1 MSLKALLRAGKELL
15 KAKKPS
21 RSAGKSEDEISDEF
35 LKRRMELA
43 GEDDAVRLGLLSGKK
58 AQPSPATG
66 TKPSQQTG
74 QELAVRELKNPPV
87 VLKKTKALQ
96 MGDDMAPAFG
106 SSTYDWAMRMGRS
119 KYTADEW
126 LDHLTSTRKVNFKIF
141 GKPAQ
146 KTVREQKRFK
156 YDSGPFAGK
165 EVSVSKEELFDSNLA
180 VFNEAGDLTGGLLY
194 AAKKFGLKL
203 DANEVG
209 AMLKLNPI
217 NRLQPI
223 ELGVNKGAQEAFDV
237 AAKNA
242 RNTIRD
248 LQVKYKGDMTTKDSL
263 DDLQYYLKFDGV
275 PNRSQ
280 LRDMND
286 ALKTANGNVKIED
299 VKKINKVV
307 GELNNK
313 AGPLQTSKTRYGNE
327 TNYTL
332 QGGKDYRETIF
343 TLPEDIPTNASLR
356 SKGGH
361 FTDEIGDANN
371 IYHIRYDTRFTPD
384 GKKVFMINEIQSD
397 VNQSIAKSLTKA
409 QQLSGEQRL
418 NPFNADIEL
427 NLLVSQRGK
436 MLRDLD
442 DAVARNEFGRVN
454 AISSSMKDINTKLKR
469 ISSQRDYNSNQ
480 KDYFP
485 MVEADSY
492 GDHALKYLMQKAARE
507 NVDYVAVAP
516 FDKVSFRQGYKAG
529 NERFYGYANGKGIGK
544 KGKAVIPDVMSKNAR
559 FYGSKAGPTKIS
571 LSDPTKPYKSISS
584 DNFKYPKEHPLKGKE
599 IKSTY
604 HSSSGI
610 NPEKGT
616 KNIPEGDPR
625 LYFDA
630 YAIKVVPLMR
640 NTQKT
645 YKSKGGLVVDM
656 FKPIRYN

>member
-21 RSAGKSEDEISDEF
+21 
-35 LKRRMELA
+35 
-43 GEDDAVRLGLLSGKK
+43 
-58 AQPSPATG
+58 ATPTTG
-66 TKPSQQTG
+66 QQQRQITYTPKPSQAQAS
-74 QELAVRELKNPPV
+74 ELVEQELKNPPV
-87 VLKKTKALQ
+87 VLKKTKPLQ
-96 MGDDMAPAFG
+96 MGDDLAPAFG

-180 VFNEAGDLTGGLLY
+180 IFNEAGDLTGGLLY

-217 NRLQPI
+217 NRLKPI
-223 ELGVNKGAQEAFDV
+223 ELGVNKAAQEAFDV

-242 RNTIRD
+242 RNTVRD
-248 LQVKYKGDMTTKDSL
+248 LQVKYKDNDALKYEL
-263 DDLQYYLKFDGV
+263 DQLQYYLKADSGS
-275 PNRSQ
+275 PSRSA
-280 LRDMND
+280 LRDLNESLKNFTNSGLVPVD
-286 ALKTANGNVKIED
+286 EKKAL
-299 VKKINKVV
+299 NKVI
-307 GELNNK
+307 GEINNK
-313 AGPLQTSKTRYGNE
+313 VGPMQATKTKYGTE

-356 SKGGH
+356 NKGGH
-361 FTDEIGDANN
+361 FTDVIGDTNN

-409 QQLSGEQRL
+409 QQLSGERRL
-418 NPFNADIEL
+418 NPFNADVEL

-436 MLRDLD
+436 MLKDLD
-442 DAVARNEFGRVN
+442 DAVANNEFGRVN
-454 AISSSMKDINTKLKR
+454 AISASMKDINTKLKR

-492 GDHALKYLMQKAARE
+492 GDHAIKYLMQKAARE

-544 KGKAVIPDVMSKNAR
+544 KGKAVIPDVMARNAR

-571 LSDPTKPYKSISS
+571 LSDPTKPYKSVSS
-584 DNFKYPKEHPLKGKE
+584 DTFKYPKDHPLKGKE

-604 HSSSGI
+604 HNSAGM

-630 YAIKVVPLMR
+630 FAIKVNPLMR

-645 YKSKGGLVVDM
+645 YKSKGGLVVDI
-656 FKPIRYN
+656 FKPIR

>member
-1 MSLKALLRAGKELL
+1 
-15 KAKKPS
+15 
-21 RSAGKSEDEISDEF
+21 
-35 LKRRMELA
+35 
-43 GEDDAVRLGLLSGKK
+43 
-58 AQPSPATG
+58 
-66 TKPSQQTG
+66 
-74 QELAVRELKNPPV
+74 
-87 VLKKTKALQ
+87 
-96 MGDDMAPAFG
+96 
-106 SSTYDWAMRMGRS
+106 MRMGRS

-209 AMLKLNPI
+209 AMIKLNPI
-217 NRLQPI
+217 NRLKPI

-237 AAKNA
+237 ANKNAKNYVQA
-242 RNTIRD
+242 
-248 LQVKYKGDMTTKDSL
+248 LQVKYRGTDSL
-263 DDLQYYLKFDGV
+263 KRNLDELQYQLQSDGV
-275 PNRSQ
+275 PSRPQ
-280 LRDMND
+280 LDNMNEFLKKLTSELPID
-286 ALKTANGNVKIED
+286 QKRALNKLIGEVN
-299 VKKINKVV
+299 NKV
-307 GELNNK
+307 
-313 AGPLQTSKTRYGNE
+313 GPLKNNKTRYGNE
-327 TNYTL
+327 SNYTL

-343 TLPEDIPTNASLR
+343 TLPEDITTNAKFR
-356 SKGGH
+356 NKGGH
-361 FTDEIGDANN
+361 FTDEIGDVNN
-371 IYHIRYDTRFTPD
+371 IYHIRFDTRFTPD

-397 VNQSIAKSLTKA
+397 VNQSIAKSMTKA
-409 QQLSGEQRL
+409 AQLSGERRL
-418 NPFNADIEL
+418 NPFNAEIEL
-427 NLLVSQRGK
+427 NLLVGQRGK
-436 MLRDLD
+436 MLKDLD
-442 DAVARNEFGRVN
+442 EAVANNEFGRVN
-454 AISSSMKDINTKLKR
+454 AISASMKDINTKLKR
-469 ISSQRDYNSNQ
+469 LTTQRNTYSDDK

-485 MVEADSY
+485 MVESDSY
-492 GDHALKYLMQKAARE
+492 GDHAIKYLMQKAARE

-544 KGKAVIPDVMSKNAR
+544 KGKAVLPDVMGKNAR
-559 FYGSKAGPTKIS
+559 FYGSSAGPTKIS
-571 LSDPTKPYKSISS
+571 LSDPTKPYKKVSS
-584 DNFKYPKEHPLKGKE
+584 DNFKYPSEHPLKGKE

-604 HSSSGI
+604 HVNSGM

-616 KNIPEGDPR
+616 KNIPAGDPR

>member
-21 RSAGKSEDEISDEF
+21 
-35 LKRRMELA
+35 
-43 GEDDAVRLGLLSGKK
+43 
-58 AQPSPATG
+58 ATPTTG
-66 TKPSQQTG
+66 QQQKQITYTPKPSQSQAK
-74 QELAVRELKNPPV
+74 ELVTQELKNPPV
-87 VLKKTKALQ
+87 VLKKTKPLQ
-96 MGDDMAPAFG
+96 M
-106 SSTYDWAMRMGRS
+106 
-119 KYTADEW
+119 
-126 LDHLTSTRKVNFKIF
+126 

-180 VFNEAGDLTGGLLY
+180 IFNEMGDLTGGLLY

-217 NRLQPI
+217 NRLKPI
-223 ELGVNKGAQEAFDV
+223 ELGVNKSAQEAFDV

-242 RNTIRD
+242 RNTVRD
-248 LQVKYKGDMTTKDSL
+248 LQVKYKDNDALKYEL
-263 DDLQYYLKFDGV
+263 DQLQYYLKADEGV
-275 PNRSQ
+275 PSKSA
-280 LRDMND
+280 LRDLNESLKNFTNSGLVPVD
-286 ALKTANGNVKIED
+286 EKKAL
-299 VKKINKVV
+299 NKVI
-307 GELNNK
+307 GEINNK
-313 AGPLQTSKTRYGNE
+313 VGPMQATKTKYGTE

-343 TLPEDIPTNASLR
+343 TLPEDITTNASLR
-356 SKGGH
+356 NKGGH
-361 FTDEIGDANN
+361 FTDVIGDTNN

-409 QQLSGEQRL
+409 QQLSGEKRL
-418 NPFNADIEL
+418 NPFNADLEL

-436 MLRDLD
+436 MLKDLD
-442 DAVARNEFGRVN
+442 DAVANNEFGRVN

-469 ISSQRDYNSNQ
+469 LTTQRNTYSDDK

-492 GDHALKYLMQKAARE
+492 GDHAIKYLMQKAARE

-544 KGKAVIPDVMSKNAR
+544 KGKAVIPDVMARNAR

-571 LSDPTKPYKSISS
+571 LSDPTRPYKTIGN
-584 DNFKYPKEHPLKGKE
+584 DTFKYPKEHPLKGKE
-599 IKSTY
+599 IKSQY
-604 HSSSGI
+604 HSSTGM

-616 KNIPEGDPR
+616 KNIPDGDPR

-630 YAIKVVPLMR
+630 YAIKVNSLMR

>member
-1 MSLKALLRAGKELL
+1 
-15 KAKKPS
+15 
-21 RSAGKSEDEISDEF
+21 
-35 LKRRMELA
+35 
-43 GEDDAVRLGLLSGKK
+43 
-58 AQPSPATG
+58 
-66 TKPSQQTG
+66 
-74 QELAVRELKNPPV
+74 
-87 VLKKTKALQ
+87 

-141 GKPAQ
+141 GKPAT

-165 EVSVSKEELFDSNLA
+165 EVNVSKEELFDSNLA

-209 AMLKLNPI
+209 AMIKLNPI
-217 NRLQPI
+217 NRLRPI
-223 ELGVNKGAQEAFDV
+223 ELGANKGAQEAFDV
-237 AAKNA
+237 ATKNA
-242 RNTIRD
+242 RNIVRN
-248 LQVKYKGDMTTKDSL
+248 LQDKYKGDTTTKESL
-263 DDLQYYLKFDGV
+263 DDLQYYLSYPDGAISK
-275 PNRSQ
+275 SQ
-280 LRDMND
+280 LRNIND
-286 ALKTANGNVKIED
+286 ALKRANENVKIED
-299 VKKINKVV
+299 VKGINKVV
-307 GELNNK
+307 GEVNSK
-313 AGPLQTSKTRYGNE
+313 AVPLQGKGTKYGGE
-327 TNYTL
+327 SNYTL

-356 SKGGH
+356 NRGGH
-361 FTDEIGDANN
+361 FTDEIGDVNN

-397 VNQSIAKSLTKA
+397 VNQSIAKSMTKT
-409 QQLSGEQRL
+409 QQLSGEKRL

-427 NLLVSQRGK
+427 NLLVGQRGK
-436 MLRDLD
+436 MLKDLD

-454 AISSSMKDINTKLKR
+454 AISASMKDINTKLKR
-469 ISSQRDYNSNQ
+469 LTTQRNTYGDNN

-485 MVEADSY
+485 MVESDSY
-492 GDHALKYLMQKAARE
+492 GDHAIKYLMQKAARE

-529 NERFYGYANGKGIGK
+529 NERFYGYSNGKGIGK

-571 LSDPTKPYKSISS
+571 LSDPTKPYKKVST
-584 DNFKYPKEHPLKGKE
+584 DNFKYPSDHPLKGKE

-604 HSSSGI
+604 HSNSGS

>member
-21 RSAGKSEDEISDEF
+21 AT
-35 LKRRMELA
+35 
-43 GEDDAVRLGLLSGKK
+43 
-58 AQPSPATG
+58 PATG
-66 TKPSQQTG
+66 EQTRQITYTPKPSQAQAK
-74 QELAVRELKNPPV
+74 ELVTQELKNPPV
-87 VLKKTKALQ
+87 VLKKTKPLQ

-217 NRLQPI
+217 NRLKPI
-223 ELGVNKGAQEAFDV
+223 ELGVNKAAQEAFDV

-242 RNTIRD
+242 RNTVRD
-248 LQVKYKGDMTTKDSL
+248 LQVKYKDVGSGEIKDRL
-263 DDLQYYLKFDGV
+263 DSIQYILKADDGVLSKSALRDLNDYLKATTPDL
-275 PNRSQ
+275 NI
-280 LRDMND
+280 D
-286 ALKTANGNVKIED
+286 E
-299 VKKINKVV
+299 KKLLNKVI
-307 GELNNK
+307 GDINNK
-313 AGPLQTSKTRYGNE
+313 VGPLQATKTRYGNE

-361 FTDEIGDANN
+361 FGDEIGDVNN

-571 LSDPTKPYKSISS
+571 LSDPTKPYKTIGN
-584 DNFKYPKEHPLKGKE
+584 DTFKYPKDHPLKGKE
-599 IKSTY
+599 IKSQY
-604 HSSSGI
+604 HSSTGM

>member
-21 RSAGKSEDEISDEF
+21 ATPTT
-35 LKRRMELA
+35 
-43 GEDDAVRLGLLSGKK
+43 GEQTR
-58 AQPSPATG
+58 QITYTP
-66 TKPSQQTG
+66 KPSQAQAK
-74 QELAVRELKNPPV
+74 ELVTQELKNPPV
-87 VLKKTKALQ
+87 VLKKTKPLQ

-156 YDSGPFAGK
+156 YDQGPFAGK

-209 AMLKLNPI
+209 AMIKLNPI
-217 NRLQPI
+217 NRLKPI

-237 AAKNA
+237 SATNA
-242 RNTIRD
+242 RNVVRD
-248 LQVKYKGDMTTKDSL
+248 LQVKYKGDMTTKESL
-263 DDLQYYLKFDGV
+263 DELQYYLKFDGPV
-275 PNRSQ
+275 PSRGQ

-286 ALKTANGNVKIED
+286 ALKTVKGNVKIED
-299 VKKINKVV
+299 LKSINKVI

-327 TNYTL
+327 SNYTL

-343 TLPEDIPTNASLR
+343 TLPEDITTNASLR
-356 SKGGH
+356 NKGGH
-361 FTDEIGDANN
+361 FGDEIGDVNN
-371 IYHIRYDTRFTPD
+371 IYHIRFDTRFTPD

-397 VNQSIAKSLTKA
+397 VNQSIAKSMTKA
-409 QQLSGEQRL
+409 AQLSGERRL

-427 NLLVSQRGK
+427 NLLVGQRGK
-436 MLRDLD
+436 MLKDLD
-442 DAVARNEFGRVN
+442 EAVANNEFGRVN
-454 AISSSMKDINTKLKR
+454 AISASMKDINTKLKR
-469 ISSQRDYNSNQ
+469 LTTRRNTYGDEK

-492 GDHALKYLMQKAARE
+492 GDHAIKYLMQKAARE

-529 NERFYGYANGKGIGK
+529 NERFYGYSNGKGIGK
-544 KGKAVIPDVMSKNAR
+544 KGKAVLPDVMGKNAR
-559 FYGSKAGPTKIS
+559 FYGSSAGPTKIS
-571 LSDPTKPYKSISS
+571 LSDPTKPYKKVSS
-584 DNFKYPKEHPLKGKE
+584 DNFKYPSEHPLKGKE
-599 IKSTY
+599 IKSSY
-604 HSSSGI
+604 HVNSGM

-616 KNIPEGDPR
+616 KNIPAGDPR

>member
-15 KAKKPS
+15 RAKKPS
-21 RSAGKSEDEISDEF
+21 AT
-35 LKRRMELA
+35 
-43 GEDDAVRLGLLSGKK
+43 
-58 AQPSPATG
+58 PATG
-66 TKPSQQTG
+66 QQQNQITYTPKPSQAQAK
-74 QELAVRELKNPPV
+74 ELVTQELKNPPV
-87 VLKKTKALQ
+87 VLKKTKPLQ

-141 GKPAQ
+141 GKPAT

-165 EVSVSKEELFDSNLA
+165 EVNVSKEELFDSNLA

-209 AMLKLNPI
+209 AMIKLNPV
-217 NRLQPI
+217 NRLRPI
-223 ELGVNKGAQEAFDV
+223 ELGANKGAQEAFDV
-237 AAKNA
+237 SAKNA
-242 RNTIRD
+242 RNTVRD
-248 LQVKYKGDMTTKDSL
+248 LQVKYKEYDGLKYDL
-263 DDLQYYLKFDGV
+263 DNLQYNLKADGGAL
-275 PNRSQ
+275 SKSA
-280 LRDMND
+280 LREIND
-286 ALKTANGNVKIED
+286 TLKDATKNTSLAIED
-299 VKKINKVV
+299 KKLLNKVI
-307 GELNNK
+307 GDINNK
-313 AGPLQTSKTRYGNE
+313 AGPMQANKTRYGTE

-356 SKGGH
+356 NRGGH
-361 FTDEIGDANN
+361 FTDEIGDVNN

-397 VNQSIAKSLTKA
+397 VNQSIAKSMTKA
-409 QQLSGEQRL
+409 QQLSGEKRL

-436 MLRDLD
+436 MLKDLD

-454 AISSSMKDINTKLKR
+454 AISASMKDINTKLKR
-469 ISSQRDYNSNQ
+469 LTTQRNTYGDNN

-485 MVEADSY
+485 MVESDSY
-492 GDHALKYLMQKAARE
+492 GDHAIKYLMQKAARE

-529 NERFYGYANGKGIGK
+529 NERFYGYSNGKGIGK
-544 KGKAVIPDVMSKNAR
+544 KGKAVLPDVMSKNAR

-571 LSDPTKPYKSISS
+571 LSDPTKPYKNVST
-584 DNFKYPKEHPLKGKE
+584 DNFKYPSDHPLKGKE

-604 HSSSGI
+604 HSNSGM

>member
-21 RSAGKSEDEISDEF
+21 
-35 LKRRMELA
+35 
-43 GEDDAVRLGLLSGKK
+43 
-58 AQPSPATG
+58 ATPTTG
-66 TKPSQQTG
+66 QQQRQITYEPKPSQAQG

-87 VLKKTKALQ
+87 VLKKTKPLQ
-96 MGDDMAPAFG
+96 MGDDMAPSFG

-217 NRLQPI
+217 NRLKPI

-242 RNTIRD
+242 RNTVRD
-248 LQVKYKGDMTTKDSL
+248 LQVKYKDNDALKYEL
-263 DDLQYYLKFDGV
+263 DQLQYYLKADDGV
-275 PNRSQ
+275 PSRSA
-280 LRDMND
+280 LRDLNESLKNFTNSGLVPVD
-286 ALKTANGNVKIED
+286 EKKAL
-299 VKKINKVV
+299 NKVI
-307 GELNNK
+307 GEINNK
-313 AGPLQTSKTRYGNE
+313 VGPMQATKTRYGGE
-327 TNYTL
+327 SNYTL

-356 SKGGH
+356 NKGGH
-361 FTDEIGDANN
+361 FGDEIGDANN

-397 VNQSIAKSLTKA
+397 VNQKIAKSMTKA
-409 QQLSGEQRL
+409 QQLSGEQRV
-418 NPFNADIEL
+418 NPFNADIEI

-436 MLRDLD
+436 MLKDLD
-442 DAVARNEFGRVN
+442 DAVANNEFGRVN
-454 AISSSMKDINTKLKR
+454 AISASMKDINTKLKR

-492 GDHALKYLMQKAARE
+492 GDHAIKYLMQKAARE

-529 NERFYGYANGKGIGK
+529 NERFYGYSNGKGIGK

-571 LSDPTKPYKSISS
+571 LSDPTKPYKNVST
-584 DNFKYPKEHPLKGKE
+584 DNFKYPTDHPLKGKE

-604 HSSSGI
+604 HSSSGM

>member
-21 RSAGKSEDEISDEF
+21 
-35 LKRRMELA
+35 
-43 GEDDAVRLGLLSGKK
+43 
-58 AQPSPATG
+58 ATPTTG
-66 TKPSQQTG
+66 QQQRQITYEPKPSQAQG

-87 VLKKTKALQ
+87 VLKKTKPLQ
-96 MGDDMAPAFG
+96 MGDDLAPAFG

-217 NRLQPI
+217 NRLKPI

-242 RNTIRD
+242 RNTVRD
-248 LQVKYKGDMTTKDSL
+248 LQVKYKDNDALKQSL
-263 DDLQYYLKFDGV
+263 DDLQYYLKADEGV
-275 PNRSQ
+275 PSRSA
-280 LRDMND
+280 LRDLNESLKSFTNSGLVPVD
-286 ALKTANGNVKIED
+286 EKKAL
-299 VKKINKVV
+299 NKVI
-307 GELNNK
+307 GEINNK
-313 AGPLQTSKTRYGNE
+313 VGPMQATKTRYGNE
-327 TNYTL
+327 SNYTL

-356 SKGGH
+356 NKGGH
-361 FTDEIGDANN
+361 FGDEIGDANN

-397 VNQSIAKSLTKA
+397 VNQKIAKSLTKA

-418 NPFNADIEL
+418 NPFNADIEI

-436 MLRDLD
+436 MLKDLD
-442 DAVARNEFGRVN
+442 DAVANNEFGRVN
-454 AISSSMKDINTKLKR
+454 AISASMKDINTKLKR

-529 NERFYGYANGKGIGK
+529 NERFYGYSNGKGIGK

-571 LSDPTKPYKSISS
+571 LSDPTKPYKSVST
-584 DNFKYPKEHPLKGKE
+584 DNFKYPTDHPLKGKE

-604 HSSSGI
+604 HNSSGM

>member
-21 RSAGKSEDEISDEF
+21 
-35 LKRRMELA
+35 
-43 GEDDAVRLGLLSGKK
+43 
-58 AQPSPATG
+58 ATPTTG
-66 TKPSQQTG
+66 QQQKQITYTPKPSQSQAK
-74 QELAVRELKNPPV
+74 ELVTQELKNPPV
-87 VLKKTKALQ
+87 
-96 MGDDMAPAFG
+96 
-106 SSTYDWAMRMGRS
+106 
-119 KYTADEW
+119 EW
-126 LDHLTSTRKVNFKIF
+126 LEHLTSTRKVNFKIF

-180 VFNEAGDLTGGLLY
+180 IFNEMGDLTGGLLY

-217 NRLQPI
+217 NRLKPI
-223 ELGVNKGAQEAFDV
+223 ELGVNKSAQEAFDV

-242 RNTIRD
+242 RNTVRD
-248 LQVKYKGDMTTKDSL
+248 LQVKYKDNDALKYEL
-263 DDLQYYLKFDGV
+263 DQLQYYLKADEGV
-275 PNRSQ
+275 PSKSA
-280 LRDMND
+280 LRDLNESLKNFTNSGLVPVD
-286 ALKTANGNVKIED
+286 EKKAL
-299 VKKINKVV
+299 NKVI
-307 GELNNK
+307 GEINNK
-313 AGPLQTSKTRYGNE
+313 VGPMQATKTKYGTE

-343 TLPEDIPTNASLR
+343 TLPEDITTNASLR
-356 SKGGH
+356 NKGGH
-361 FTDEIGDANN
+361 FTDVIGDTNN

-409 QQLSGEQRL
+409 QQLSGEKRL
-418 NPFNADIEL
+418 NPFNADLEL

-436 MLRDLD
+436 MLKDLD
-442 DAVARNEFGRVN
+442 DAVANNEFGRVN

-469 ISSQRDYNSNQ
+469 LTTQRNTYSDDK

-492 GDHALKYLMQKAARE
+492 GDHAIKYLMQKAARE

-544 KGKAVIPDVMSKNAR
+544 KGKAVIPDVMARNAR

-571 LSDPTKPYKSISS
+571 LSDPTRPYKTIGN
-584 DNFKYPKEHPLKGKE
+584 DTFKYPKEHPLKGKE
-599 IKSTY
+599 IKSQY
-604 HSSSGI
+604 HSSTGM

-616 KNIPEGDPR
+616 KNIPDGDPR

-630 YAIKVVPLMR
+630 YAIKVNSLMR

>member
-1 MSLKALLRAGKELL
+1 MSLKAILKAGKELL

-21 RSAGKSEDEISDEF
+21 
-35 LKRRMELA
+35 
-43 GEDDAVRLGLLSGKK
+43 
-58 AQPSPATG
+58 ATPTTG
-66 TKPSQQTG
+66 QQQRQITYTPKPSQSQAK
-74 QELAVRELKNPPV
+74 ELVEQELKNPPV
-87 VLKKTKALQ
+87 VLKKTKPLQ
-96 MGDDMAPAFG
+96 MGDDLAPAFG

-217 NRLQPI
+217 NRLKPI
-223 ELGVNKGAQEAFDV
+223 ELGVNKSAQEAFDV

-242 RNTIRD
+242 RNTVRD
-248 LQVKYKGDMTTKDSL
+248 LQVKYKDNDALKYEL
-263 DDLQYYLKFDGV
+263 DQLQYYLKADEGV
-275 PNRSQ
+275 PSKSA
-280 LRDMND
+280 LRDLNESLKNFTNSGLVPVD
-286 ALKTANGNVKIED
+286 EKKAL
-299 VKKINKVV
+299 NKVI
-307 GELNNK
+307 GEINNK
-313 AGPLQTSKTRYGNE
+313 VGPMQATKTKYGTE

-356 SKGGH
+356 NKGGH
-361 FTDEIGDANN
+361 FTDVIGDTNN

-409 QQLSGEQRL
+409 QQLSGERRL
-418 NPFNADIEL
+418 NPFNADLEL

-436 MLRDLD
+436 MLKDLD
-442 DAVARNEFGRVN
+442 DAVANNEFGRVN
-454 AISSSMKDINTKLKR
+454 AISASMKDINTKLKR
-469 ISSQRDYNSNQ
+469 ISSRRDYDSNQ

-492 GDHALKYLMQKAARE
+492 GDHAIKYLMQKAARE

-544 KGKAVIPDVMSKNAR
+544 KGKAVIPDVMSRNAR

-571 LSDPTKPYKSISS
+571 LSDPTKPYKSVSS
-584 DNFKYPKEHPLKGKE
+584 DTFKYPKDHPLKGKE

-604 HSSSGI
+604 HNSAGM

-630 YAIKVVPLMR
+630 YAIKVNSLMR

>member
-21 RSAGKSEDEISDEF
+21 
-35 LKRRMELA
+35 
-43 GEDDAVRLGLLSGKK
+43 
-58 AQPSPATG
+58 ATPTTG
-66 TKPSQQTG
+66 QQQRQITYTPKPSQAQAS
-74 QELAVRELKNPPV
+74 ELVEQELKNPPV
-87 VLKKTKALQ
+87 VLKKTKPLQ
-96 MGDDMAPAFG
+96 MGDDLAPAFG

-180 VFNEAGDLTGGLLY
+180 IFNEAGDLTGGLLY

-217 NRLQPI
+217 NRLKPI
-223 ELGVNKGAQEAFDV
+223 ELGVNKAAQEAFDV

-242 RNTIRD
+242 RNTVRD
-248 LQVKYKGDMTTKDSL
+248 LQVKYKDNDALKYEL
-263 DDLQYYLKFDGV
+263 DQLQYYLRADDGV
-275 PNRSQ
+275 PSRSA
-280 LRDMND
+280 LRDLNESLKNFTNSGLVPVD
-286 ALKTANGNVKIED
+286 EKKAL
-299 VKKINKVV
+299 NKVI
-307 GELNNK
+307 GEINNK
-313 AGPLQTSKTRYGNE
+313 VGPMQATKTKYGTE

-356 SKGGH
+356 NKGGH
-361 FTDEIGDANN
+361 FTDVIGDTNN

-409 QQLSGEQRL
+409 QQLSGERRL
-418 NPFNADIEL
+418 NPFNADIEI

-436 MLRDLD
+436 MLKDLD
-442 DAVARNEFGRVN
+442 DAVANNEFGRVN
-454 AISSSMKDINTKLKR
+454 SISASMKDINTKLKR

-492 GDHALKYLMQKAARE
+492 GDHAIKYLMQKAARE

-544 KGKAVIPDVMSKNAR
+544 KGKAVIPDVMARNAR

-571 LSDPTKPYKSISS
+571 LSDPTKPYKSVSS
-584 DNFKYPKEHPLKGKE
+584 DTFKYPTDHPLKGKE

-604 HSSSGI
+604 HNSAGM

-630 YAIKVVPLMR
+630 YAIKVNPLMR

-645 YKSKGGLVVDM
+645 YKSKGGLVVDI

>member
-1 MSLKALLRAGKELL
+1 MSLKALLKAGKELL

-21 RSAGKSEDEISDEF
+21 
-35 LKRRMELA
+35 
-43 GEDDAVRLGLLSGKK
+43 
-58 AQPSPATG
+58 ATPTTG
-66 TKPSQQTG
+66 QQQRQITYEPKPSQAQG
-74 QELAVRELKNPPV
+74 QELAIRELKNPPV
-87 VLKKTKALQ
+87 VLKKTKPLQ

-126 LDHLTSTRKVNFKIF
+126 LDHLTSTRKVNFNIF

-146 KTVREQKRFK
+146 KTIREQKRFK

-209 AMLKLNPI
+209 SMIKLNPI
-217 NRLQPI
+217 NRLKPI
-223 ELGVNKGAQEAFDV
+223 EFGTAPGVKEAFDKSYKTASSTV
-237 AAKNA
+237 
-242 RNTIRD
+242 RE
-248 LQVKYKGDMTTKDSL
+248 LQDKYKGTGTGEIKESL
-263 DDLQYYLKFDGV
+263 DDLQYYLNAAGRGGSKSAV
-275 PNRSQ
+275 
-280 LRDMND
+280 ND
-286 ALKTANGNVKIED
+286 VNGAMKRLSDAIPQNERIVLNKTIGD
-299 VKKINKVV
+299 
-307 GELNNK
+307 LNTK
-313 AGPLQTSKTRYGNE
+313 AAPLAKTMTKYGDE
-327 TNYTL
+327 SNYTL
-332 QGGKDYRETIF
+332 QGGKDYRETVF
-343 TLPEDIPTNASLR
+343 TLPEDIVTNSSVR
-356 SKGGH
+356 NKGGH
-361 FTDEIGDANN
+361 FTSEIGDVNN
-371 IYHIRYDTRFTPD
+371 IYHIRYDTRFTPE

-409 QQLSGEQRL
+409 QQLSGEARL
-418 NPFNADIEL
+418 NPFNAEIEL
-427 NLLVSQRGK
+427 NLLVGQRGK
-436 MLRDLD
+436 MLKDLD
-442 DAVARNEFGRVN
+442 EALARNEFGRVN
-454 AISSSMKDINTKLKR
+454 SISAAMKDINTKLQR
-469 ISSQRDYNSNQ
+469 LTTSRGNYISGQPSGSGT

-492 GDHALKYLMQKAARE
+492 GDHAVKYLMQKAARE
-507 NVDYVAVAP
+507 NVDYIAVAP

-544 KGKAVIPDVMSKNAR
+544 KGKAVLPDVMGKNAR
-559 FYGSKAGPTKIS
+559 FYGSTAGPTKIS
-571 LSDPTKPYKSISS
+571 LSDPTKIYKKVS
-584 DNFKYPKEHPLKGKE
+584 DDKFKYPSDHPLKGKE
-599 IKSTY
+599 IKSSY
-604 HSSSGI
+604 HSEAV
-610 NPEKGT
+610 NAPLKGF

>member
-21 RSAGKSEDEISDEF
+21 AT
-35 LKRRMELA
+35 
-43 GEDDAVRLGLLSGKK
+43 
-58 AQPSPATG
+58 PATG
-66 TKPSQQTG
+66 QQQRQITYTPKPSQAQAK
-74 QELAVRELKNPPV
+74 ELVTQELKNPPV
-87 VLKKTKALQ
+87 VLKKTKPLQ
-96 MGDDMAPAFG
+96 MGDDLAPAFG

-165 EVSVSKEELFDSNLA
+165 EVNVSKEELFDSNLA

-209 AMLKLNPI
+209 AMIKLNPI
-217 NRLQPI
+217 NRLKPI

-242 RNTIRD
+242 RNTVRD
-248 LQVKYKGDMTTKDSL
+248 LQVKYKDNMTLKQSL
-263 DDLQYYLKFDGV
+263 DDLQYYLKADEGV
-275 PNRSQ
+275 PSRSA
-280 LRDMND
+280 LRDLNESLKSFTNSGLVPVD
-286 ALKTANGNVKIED
+286 EKKAL
-299 VKKINKVV
+299 NKVI
-307 GELNNK
+307 GEINNK
-313 AGPLQTSKTRYGNE
+313 VGPMQATKTRYGTE
-327 TNYTL
+327 SNYTL

-343 TLPEDIPTNASLR
+343 TLPEDITTNASLR
-356 SKGGH
+356 NKGGH
-361 FTDEIGDANN
+361 FGDEIGDVNN

-397 VNQSIAKSLTKA
+397 VNQSIAKSMTKA
-409 QQLSGEQRL
+409 AQLSGERRL
-418 NPFNADIEL
+418 NPFNAEIEL
-427 NLLVSQRGK
+427 NLLVGQRGK
-436 MLRDLD
+436 MLKDLD
-442 DAVARNEFGRVN
+442 DALARNEFGRVN
-454 AISSSMKDINTKLKR
+454 AISASMKDINTKLKR
-469 ISSQRDYNSNQ
+469 LTTQRNTYSDTN

-485 MVEADSY
+485 MVESDSY
-492 GDHALKYLMQKAARE
+492 GDHAVKYLMQKAARE

-544 KGKAVIPDVMSKNAR
+544 KGKAVLPDVMGKNAR
-559 FYGSKAGPTKIS
+559 FYGSSAGPTKIS
-571 LSDPTKPYKSISS
+571 LSDPTKPYKTIGN
-584 DNFKYPKEHPLKGKE
+584 DTFKYPKDHPLKGKE
-599 IKSTY
+599 IKSQY
-604 HSSSGI
+604 HSSTGM

>member
-21 RSAGKSEDEISDEF
+21 
-35 LKRRMELA
+35 
-43 GEDDAVRLGLLSGKK
+43 
-58 AQPSPATG
+58 ATPTTG
-66 TKPSQQTG
+66 QQTNQITYTPKPSQAQAK
-74 QELAVRELKNPPV
+74 ELVTQELKNPPV
-87 VLKKTKALQ
+87 VLKKTKPLQ
-96 MGDDMAPAFG
+96 MGDDLAPAFG

-209 AMLKLNPI
+209 AMIKLNPI
-217 NRLQPI
+217 NRLKPI

-242 RNTIRD
+242 RNTVRD
-248 LQVKYKGDMTTKDSL
+248 LQVKYKDNDALKYEL
-263 DDLQYYLKFDGV
+263 DQLQYYLKADEGV
-275 PNRSQ
+275 PSRSA
-280 LRDMND
+280 LRDLNESLKNFTNSGLVPVD
-286 ALKTANGNVKIED
+286 EKKAL
-299 VKKINKVV
+299 NKVI
-307 GELNNK
+307 GDINNK
-313 AGPLQTSKTRYGNE
+313 VGPMQATKTRYGGE
-327 TNYTL
+327 SNYTL

-343 TLPEDIPTNASLR
+343 TLPEDITTNASLR
-356 SKGGH
+356 NKGGH
-361 FTDEIGDANN
+361 FTDLIGDTNN
-371 IYHIRYDTRFTPD
+371 IYHIRYDTRFTPE

-397 VNQSIAKSLTKA
+397 VNQGIAKSLTKA
-409 QQLSGEQRL
+409 QQLSGERRL
-418 NPFNADIEL
+418 NPFNADLEL

-436 MLRDLD
+436 MLKDLD
-442 DAVARNEFGRVN
+442 DALANNEFGRVN
-454 AISSSMKDINTKLKR
+454 AISGSMKDINSKLKNLTTR
-469 ISSQRDYNSNQ
+469 RNTYSDDK

-492 GDHALKYLMQKAARE
+492 GDHAIKYLMQKAARE

-516 FDKVSFRQGYKAG
+516 FDKVSFRQGFAAG

-571 LSDPTKPYKSISS
+571 LSDPTKPYKKVETDEFTYKSAGH
-584 DNFKYPKEHPLKGKE
+584 PKADIDPNHPFIGKK

-604 HSSSGI
+604 HSSSGM